1 MAVEN
6 FPIPNLHLKSTIGE
20 LQLYEAQVSIDKSAQ
35 HIMSFFGSNPTIPGV
50 IIVEHNARPRLLSRK
65 IFFEGISK
73 PYGLE
78 LYFKRPIRVMVENLH
93 NLSCLVLPHT
103 TPIVTAVQQV
113 LQRSETEFTDPVVV
127 EVVGGKL
134 KIVDI
139 HQLLQAH
146 SHIHALALEK
156 LREINQ
162 FKTELLGI
170 ASHDLKNP
178 LNSIINIAKV
188 VQEELEPHSFVSEM
202 IGQIYDTS
210 QHMLNLVVEL
220 LNSSVIETGRMELKR
235 KMFDMQEIVSA
246 IVWQNKAQAENKQQQ
261 IVYNADMESIFAVNG
276 DGVKLRESMENL
288 LSNALKYSPPG
299 ATVWVSLTR
308 RDDAIRFSVRDEGPG
323 LSDEDKKK
331 LFGKFQKL
339 SAQPTAG
346 ESSTGLGLYITKQ
359 IIDLHD
365 GSIRVESTPGKGATF
380 TIEIPACDISALGS
394 VA

>member
-1 MAVEN
+1 MTVEN

-35 HIMSFFGSNPTIPGV
+35 YIMDFFGSNSTIPGV
-50 IIVEHNARPRLLSRK
+50 IIVEHNTRPKLLSRK

-78 LYFKRPIRVMVENLH
+78 LYFKRPIRVMVENLQ

-103 TPIVTAVQQV
+103 TPIVTAVQQA

-127 EVVGGKL
+127 EVVGGRL

-146 SHIHALALEK
+146 SHIHALALDK

-188 VQEELEPHSFVSEM
+188 VQEELEQHSFASEM

-246 IVWQNKAQAENKQQQ
+246 IVWQNKAQAENKQQH
-261 IVYNADMESIFAVNG
+261 IAYNPDMESVFAVNG

-288 LSNALKYSPPG
+288 VSNALKYSPPG
-299 ATVWVSLTR
+299 ATIWVSLVR
-308 RDDAIRFSVRDEGPG
+308 HNNNICFSVRDEGPG
-323 LSDEDKKK
+323 LSDDDKEK

-359 IIDLHD
+359 IIDLH
-365 GSIRVESTPGKGATF
+365 GGAIRVESTHGNGATF

-394 VA
+394 AA